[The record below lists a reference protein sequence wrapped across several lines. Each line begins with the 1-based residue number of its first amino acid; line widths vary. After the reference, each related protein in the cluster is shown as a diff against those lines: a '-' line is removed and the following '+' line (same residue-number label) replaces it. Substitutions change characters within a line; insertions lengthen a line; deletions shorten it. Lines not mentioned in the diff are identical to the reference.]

1 MSALM
6 LPLIILGGII
16 AGTLLIALFSIANKK
31 AQSVSL
37 VKLLLFLV
45 FAVLV
50 LFGACVLVVGNSIG
64 H

>member
-1 MSALM
+1 MRALM
-6 LPLIILGGII
+6 LPLIVLGGII
-16 AGTLLIALFSIANKK
+16 AGAVLMALFSLANKK
-31 AQSVSL
+31 AQSSSP